1 MTRREQA
8 EANRVAQNLV
18 RELGQH
24 ASTVAAVRTE
34 ACRASVDSDGVGHW
48 LEVAR
53 RIEFILAEHAAPSAS
68 WRHMQ
73 RIELYRH
80 RALEA
85 ERKAATGPQSLRIDL
100 MEIARQWR
108 ELALQAQLLAEVASS
123 SALEEPRR
131 RRQGS
136 A

>member
-1 MTRREQA
+1 MTRQEQT

-18 RELGQH
+18 REVGRH
-24 ASTVAAVRTE
+24 ASTIAAVRTE
-34 ACRASVDSDGVGHW
+34 ACRAAVDANGVSHW

-53 RIEFILAEHAAPSAS
+53 RIEFILADHADPSPS

-85 ERKAATGPQSLRIDL
+85 ERKAAAGPEQLRADL

-108 ELALQAQLLAEVASS
+108 ELALQAQLLAEVAPTP
-123 SALEEPRR
+123 ALDEPRR
-131 RRQGS
+131 RRQAS
-136 A
+136 R